1 MSLKNAVKK
10 TLDYMKKPVI
20 RTEYV
25 RTSAYPGLEGM
36 FEGRNILVTGGTR
49 GIGLAAAKAFHACG
63 GTVIVTGRSPEK
75 LREIQ
80 ESFASDRFFAME
92 WDISDICGQEKKMGE
107 LDRIINGGVD
117 VLVNNAGA
125 NRNERGET
133 AASWDEVTEM
143 EWNHIVNTNL
153 KATYFLIQ
161 KFAKKWVEAFPDR
174 ERHVVNV
181 ASSSGFEPAVLP
193 YGISKWGV
201 VALTEGFGRKL
212 APYGIT
218 VNGVAPGPTSTTM
231 ATKRD
236 DSEDLSYPEIPR
248 QCYGAPEEI
257 ANAILF
263 LASDYG
269 KNIVG
274 EVVRSDGGFS
284 LTVTGGQ

>member
-1 MSLKNAVKK
+1 MDLKKAVQK
-10 TLDYMKKPVI
+10 TLDYVKKPVI

-36 FEGRNILVTGGTR
+36 FEGRSVLVTGGTR

-63 GTVIVTGRSPEK
+63 ATVIVTGRSPEK
-75 LREIQ
+75 LQEIKQ
-80 ESFASDRFFAME
+80 SASSDRFFTMQ
-92 WDISDICGQEKKMGE
+92 WDISDIRGQEKKMEE
-107 LDRIINGGVD
+107 LDKIINGGID
-117 VLVNNAGA
+117 VLINNAGA
-125 NRNERGET
+125 NRNEHGET
-133 AASWDEVTEM
+133 AATWDEVSEM
-143 EWNHIVNTNL
+143 EWDHIVNTNL

-174 ERHVVNV
+174 ERHIVNV

-193 YGISKWGV
+193 YGISKWGI

-231 ATKRD
+231 AAKRD
-236 DSEDLSYPEIPR
+236 DSENLSYPEIPR

-257 ANAILF
+257 ANTILF